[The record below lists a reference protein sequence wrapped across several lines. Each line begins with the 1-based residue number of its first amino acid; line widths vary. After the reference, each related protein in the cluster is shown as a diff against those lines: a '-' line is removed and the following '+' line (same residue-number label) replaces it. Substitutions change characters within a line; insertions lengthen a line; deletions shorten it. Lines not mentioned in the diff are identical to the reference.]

1 MLGRN
6 KQQFG
11 IDLGTS
17 NTVIYQQGRG
27 IVLQE
32 PSVIAIWK
40 DTQEIEAYG
49 EQAKAMIGRTSA
61 NLEVFY
67 PLKEGVIANFD
78 LTVAML
84 KYFIGKI
91 KGESA
96 WFGISQ
102 IIISV
107 PCGITS
113 IQKRAIE
120 KMVLLN
126 GAGKA
131 VFVEEPLA
139 AALGEG
145 LPVDD
150 PTGCMILNVGGGTVQ
165 TALISMG
172 GIVSSQFIPIGGMSV
187 DLEIMEHVKN
197 NHNLIIGKRT
207 AEEFKIKAALAMR
220 SNKDELIEIKGR
232 DFNEG
237 LPKAIVIMA
246 SELKGVIED
255 FITTILIYAR
265 QAMDTFSPELTG
277 DLLERGILLCGG
289 GSLLPGLNSRLQDK
303 LGVPVHM
310 AESPLECVALGAGKL
325 LNNQPGETSRELV
338 FARKY
343 KIKNWFKLMKENK
356 PA

>member
-17 NTVIYQQGRG
+17 NTVIYQLGRG
-27 IVLQE
+27 IVLHE

-40 DTQEIEAYG
+40 DTRVIEAYG
-49 EQAKAMIGRTSA
+49 EQAKVMIGRTSA

-84 KYFIGKI
+84 KHFIGKI

-96 WFGISQ
+96 WFGISN

-113 IQKRAIE
+113 VQKRAIE
-120 KMVLLN
+120 KTALLN

-131 VFVEEPLA
+131 VVVEEPLA
-139 AALGEG
+139 AAWGEG

-150 PTGCMILNVGGGTVQ
+150 TTGCMVLNIGGGTIQ
-165 TALISMG
+165 AALISMG
-172 GIVSSQFIPIGGMSV
+172 AIVASQIMPFGGMSV
-187 DLEIMEHVKN
+187 DLEIIEHVKN
-197 NHNLIIGKRT
+197 THNLIIGERT
-207 AEEFKIKAALAMR
+207 AEEFKIKAAVAMR
-220 SNKDELIEIKGR
+220 SNNEEPIEIKGR
-232 DFNEG
+232 DLKEG
-237 LPKAIVIMA
+237 LPKAIFVMA
-246 SELKGVIED
+246 SELNGVIED
-255 FITTILIYAR
+255 FIRTIIICAKQGMY
-265 QAMDTFSPELTG
+265 TFSPELTG
-277 DLLERGILLCGG
+277 DLLERGIMLCGG
-289 GSLLPGLNSRLQDK
+289 GSLLPGLNSRLQDE
-303 LGVPVHM
+303 LGIPVHI
-310 AESPLECVALGAGKL
+310 AERPLECVAIGAGIL
-325 LNNQPGETSRELV
+325 SNQPAETSGELV
-338 FARKY
+338 FAGKH
-343 KIKNWFKLMKENK
+343 KIKNWFRLMKEDK